1 MVERVRL
8 HRAEIFVHSHQAA
21 QRLMRQL
28 LYEVEFLA
36 KIRAKGPYSVG
47 NLSLSIEH
55 EGPDNI
61 PDGVTGRVGSRLPY
75 AASAE
80 SGAKVHPIFP
90 KALKGVYRF
99 GSHRR
104 PQLRF
109 YWRKVGRIVLVPQI
123 PISPSRLGR
132 SHPGQKGKRYL
143 ESSLHDVARRHR
155 MHVVTFDL

>member
-1 MVERVRL
+1 MAIRVRL
-8 HRAEIFVHSHQAA
+8 HRAEIYVGSHQAA
-21 QRLMRQL
+21 TRLMRQL

-36 KIRAKGPYSVG
+36 KIRTKGPYSAG
-47 NLSLSIEH
+47 ILGPSIVS
-55 EGPDNI
+55 EGPTNI

-90 KALKGVYRF
+90 KALRGIYRF

-104 PQLRF
+104 PQLKF
-109 YWRKVGRIVLVPQI
+109 FWRKVGRVVLVPHI
-123 PISPSRLGR
+123 PISASRLGR
-132 SHPGQKGKRYL
+132 SHPGQKGKKYL
-143 ESSLHDVARRHR
+143 ESSLRDVAHRHR